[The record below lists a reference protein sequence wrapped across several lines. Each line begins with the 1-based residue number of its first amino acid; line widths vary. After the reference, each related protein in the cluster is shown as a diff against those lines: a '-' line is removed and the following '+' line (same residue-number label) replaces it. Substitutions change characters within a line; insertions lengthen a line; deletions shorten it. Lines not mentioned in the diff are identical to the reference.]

1 MQYIFHFNALL
12 QDEDHQAEKVIKEKV
27 VQSSHLSLELT
38 ASEQSCQR
46 ISEKEEQQ
54 THKQL
59 HFQGRKSAESDHGV
73 AMAPEFQIEEK
84 TRELKT
90 STEETGQRQLQQR
103 QLQPRTKNL
112 SESKRSML
120 SNTGM
125 PQLEKSGVEVSSQ
138 LKKQSQVEKPGVG
151 DSSQPKQKQVDCSNK
166 LTQKQQM
173 PWDMKLRSRNQATS
187 QCEPDVMM
195 IESPSSK
202 HPCEQP
208 QEQKHPKQPHKQ
220 KGRPPKSKL
229 DRAAPTKRQKLQ
241 EQLER
246 ERPPKLDENTIS
258 GRELIS
264 KNK

>member
-1 MQYIFHFNALL
+1 
-12 QDEDHQAEKVIKEKV
+12 
-27 VQSSHLSLELT
+27 
-38 ASEQSCQR
+38 
-46 ISEKEEQQ
+46 
-54 THKQL
+54 
-59 HFQGRKSAESDHGV
+59 
-73 AMAPEFQIEEK
+73 MAPEFQQEQQLRDPVHERIKVDHKPAEHRQLSPRDQRHSGSEMSLTTSMVESSPRKNDQNTKMQIEEK